1 MVMATASVL
10 LVLNSLLN
18 MLLVLNSLLS
28 AVMNCLPV
36 S

>member
-1 MVMATASVL
+1 MVMATAGVL

-18 MLLVLNSLLS
+18 VLLVLNSLLS